1 MEDMLV
7 EGVLV
12 FVQNSPPLCVR
23 VFTDKP
29 HFDRK
34 QHWLLWARSLGEDG
48 KTGVEVREA
57 VK

>member
-7 EGVLV
+7 GLLV

-34 QHWLLWARSLGEDG
+34 QHWLLRARSLGEDG

-57 VK
+57 VM